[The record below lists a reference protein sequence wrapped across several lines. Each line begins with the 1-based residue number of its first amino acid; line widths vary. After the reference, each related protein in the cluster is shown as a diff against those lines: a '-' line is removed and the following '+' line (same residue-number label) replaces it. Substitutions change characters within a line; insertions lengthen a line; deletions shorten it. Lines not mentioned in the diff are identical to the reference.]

1 MKTSLNVKI
10 VREYLE
16 TLKEDGELDWL
27 FPTLLSA
34 MNHTIVSTPRQSKGQ
49 PQYGKDVIS
58 QGKARDGVTY
68 RWYFQLKGG
77 AARNITDEVFN
88 QRDGIRESLLQAKD
102 TIYSDSGLPEF
113 NDLPIKLVLVHNGV
127 LKENTRRQYDDFIKR
142 EFRPGEFE
150 RWDIEKLS
158 KLCAEN
164 LFNEYLF
171 CTDECTK
178 LVRKMLV
185 MIDVP
190 GWDTKEL
197 EMVVDI
203 LLDRCGKRPSQRKV
217 RQTLAALN
225 MLQGLIRSHSPNN
238 LLPAKKS
245 SAVVVL
251 KTWSWMLKHNY
262 VGKAEYEKMYNAL
275 VWQHI
280 YIYSEYF
287 DKLLPLARTYKGL
300 AMPNGLV
307 TERVFYP
314 MRCYDFLG
322 DFVYYSEAMIEYA
335 PPKKRKALICAMREE
350 IRQLLRTNSG
360 FDIPL
365 RDTDSIT
372 ILLTMRYMLTR
383 VEHSAED
390 EKQIFDWLHKITLN
404 LLTRYR
410 QNKMLP
416 EMTGNK
422 KVIAQ
427 SLFDKSYD
435 YADPS
440 SLLLLI
446 LAETF
451 AHMGDNGHYK
461 LIRELV
467 NESGVNLQVAYPKE
481 TEDFEVALFDH
492 RLYRETSVEVN
503 ILLPETTAEFNEEF
517 VKHYN
522 HIPLQTEKSRFSF
535 LITLAH
541 VHYQTDMFPDEVVLG
556 HLRPLESKESVD
568 RTD

>member
-1 MKTSLNVKI
+1 MRTNLNVKI

-58 QGKARDGVTY
+58 QGKARDGITY

-77 AARNITDEVFN
+77 SARNITDEVFN

-102 TIYSDSGLPEF
+102 TIYSDSSLPEF
-113 NDLPIKLVLVHNGV
+113 NDLPVKLVLVHNGV

-158 KLCAEN
+158 RLCAEN

-171 CTDECTK
+171 CTEECTK

-190 GWDTKEL
+190 GWDTKDL
-197 EMVVDI
+197 EKVVNI

-217 RQTLAALN
+217 RQTFAALN
-225 MLQGLIRSHSPNN
+225 MLQGLIRTHSPNN

-245 SAVVVL
+245 SALLVL
-251 KTWSWMLKHNY
+251 KTWSWMLKHHY
-262 VGKAEYEKMYNAL
+262 VGKVEYENMCSAL

-307 TERVFYP
+307 TERVLYP

-322 DFVYYSEAMIEYA
+322 DFVYYSEAMIAYTPIE
-335 PPKKRKALICAMREE
+335 KRKTLICAMREE
-350 IRQLLRTNSG
+350 IRQLLRANTG
-360 FDIPL
+360 FDMPL
-365 RDTDSIT
+365 RDTDSTT

-383 VEHSAED
+383 VDHSAED

-416 EMTGNK
+416 EMTGNN
-422 KVIAQ
+422 KVIAK
-427 SLFDKSYD
+427 SLFEKSYD
-435 YADPS
+435 YEDPS

-451 AHMGDNGHYK
+451 AHMNDDVHYK

-467 NESGVNLQVAYPKE
+467 NESGVNLQVAYPIEKE
-481 TEDFEVALFDH
+481 GLEVALFDH
-492 RLYRETSVEVN
+492 RLYREMSVEIN
-503 ILLPETTAEFNEEF
+503 IRLPETVAEFNKEF

-522 HIPLQTEKSRFSF
+522 HIPLQTEKSPFSF

-541 VHYQTDMFPDEVVLG
+541 VYYQTDMFPDEVVLG
-556 HLRPLESKESVD
+556 HLRPLDDKEAAD
-568 RTD
+568 RTN